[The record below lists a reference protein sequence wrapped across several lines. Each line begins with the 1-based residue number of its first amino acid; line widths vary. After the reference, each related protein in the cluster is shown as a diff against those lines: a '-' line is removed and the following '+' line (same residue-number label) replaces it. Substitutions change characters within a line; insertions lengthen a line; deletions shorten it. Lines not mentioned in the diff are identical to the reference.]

1 MPQTPPDP
9 ASRPASPSDSSSSSR
24 PPRPAAARN
33 LSPEKYAR
41 LQAEAK
47 APYRGL
53 RRFIYLAFAASGG
66 LGAFIFLLKAIAGQ
80 DLGQTLPNLAL
91 QLGLVAGI
99 VWLWKIDKPKEK

>member
-1 MPQTPPDP
+1 MPQTPSNS
-9 ASRPASPSDSSSSSR
+9 ASGSSSGSS
-24 PPRPAAARN
+24 PRPKAARN

-47 APYRGL
+47 APYRGF

-80 DLGQTLPNLAL
+80 NLGQTLPNLAL
-91 QLGLVAGI
+91 QLGLIAGV
-99 VWLWKIDKPKEK
+99 VWLWKLDRPRE

>member
-1 MPQTPPDP
+1 MPQTPPDS
-9 ASRPASPSDSSSSSR
+9 ASGSV
-24 PPRPAAARN
+24 PPRRPAAARN

-80 DLGQTLPNLAL
+80 ELGQTLPNLAL
-91 QLGLVAGI
+91 QLGLIATV
-99 VWLWKIDKPKEK
+99 VWLWKIDKPKDEKNR

>member
-1 MPQTPPDP
+1 MPQTPPKP
-9 ASRPASPSDSSSSSR
+9 TSTSGSTP

-80 DLGQTLPNLAL
+80 DLAQTLPNLAL
-91 QLGLVAGI
+91 QLGLIAGI